1 MIVGYKYKV
10 GDKVVIKSKKRL
22 QEAYD
27 KNESVGLSQSLLKYA
42 GCTTHITQ
50 SHMNGRYVKLDLPC
64 MPGWYWDPDW
74 IIPYKQRSE

>member
-10 GDKVVIKSKKRL
+10 GDKVVIKSKQRL
-22 QEAYD
+22 QEACD

-42 GCTTHITQ
+42 GRTTRIT
-50 SHMNGRYVKLDLPC
+50 HTNGRYVNLDLPC

-74 IIPYKQRSE
+74 IIPLRQRTE